1 MDTAFIILFFI
12 VRLIVRSKVQ
22 QNIIYR
28 EKNIVFLKGF
38 LASMGYQ
45 KSEKVTLGNY
55 IDKVEV
61 VREVNRQGFSYFG

>member
-1 MDTAFIILFFI
+1 L
-12 VRLIVRSKVQ
+12 RKS
-22 QNIIYR
+22 
-28 EKNIVFLKGF
+28 FLTKLYIKTGF

-61 VREVNRQGFSYFG
+61 VREVNRQGLMYFGG

>member
-1 MDTAFIILFFI
+1 MT
-12 VRLIVRSKVQ
+12 
-22 QNIIYR
+22 
-28 EKNIVFLKGF
+28 GF
-38 LASMGYQ
+38 LQSMGYQ